1 MPLFY
6 LNSRTLLFG
15 IFLDSLHV
23 VGMLLHCLDS
33 FRPHIT
39 LILVNV
45 GIVSKVAILG
55 GVNFSLNLEFL
66 GISLHLRLYRMLLFM
81 DLGQRSIFLIL

>member
-6 LNSRTLLFG
+6 FNSRTLLFG

-23 VGMLLHCLDS
+23 VGMLLHCFDS

-39 LILVNV
+39 LILVYV

-55 GVNFSLNLEFL
+55 GVDFSLNLEVL
-66 GISLHLRLYRMLLFM
+66 GISLHLSLYRVLLFV
-81 DLGQRSIFLIL
+81 DLGQGCIFLIL